1 MSKPRPDI
9 LDEPTDGKGGFRW
22 TIGVMASLTIG
33 VAPAHTASGVM
44 VAICI
49 GVGALL
55 VYVVDRQ
62 LLKLI
67 GFRRLM
73 LIERGLLLI
82 GLLWAIYY
90 FYTGLIDPFGLES

>member
-1 MSKPRPDI
+1 
-9 LDEPTDGKGGFRW
+9 
-22 TIGVMASLTIG
+22 
-33 VAPAHTASGVM
+33 M

-82 GLLWAIYY
+82 GLLWAIYH
-90 FYTGLIDPFGLES
+90 FYTGSYRSLWVGVIAPAAPAPWGGC